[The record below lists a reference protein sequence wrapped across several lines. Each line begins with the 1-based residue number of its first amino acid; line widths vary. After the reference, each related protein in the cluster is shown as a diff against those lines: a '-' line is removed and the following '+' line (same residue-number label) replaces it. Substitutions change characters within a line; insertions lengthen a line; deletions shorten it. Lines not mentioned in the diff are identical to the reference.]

1 MFFAFKKIVKILEKI
16 VEIMRKLKN
25 NYNMRRNKI
34 YIREIQ
40 KTVSETKAILYMF
53 NRRPKIAGDK

>member
-25 NYNMRRNKI
+25 YNMRRNKI
-34 YIREIQ
+34 YILEIQ